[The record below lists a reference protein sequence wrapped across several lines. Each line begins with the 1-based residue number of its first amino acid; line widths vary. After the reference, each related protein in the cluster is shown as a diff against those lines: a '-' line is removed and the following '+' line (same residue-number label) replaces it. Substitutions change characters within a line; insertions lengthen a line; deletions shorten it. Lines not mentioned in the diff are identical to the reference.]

1 MPKTIKLYHLPLNY
15 AVGWTSQNGD
25 FILVVA
31 FPYQQDAD
39 NYVRTYSSGFETT
52 RHKLHV
58 REIVA

>member
-1 MPKTIKLYHLPLNY
+1 MPKTIKLCHLPLNY
-15 AVGWTSQNGD
+15 AVGWTNQNGD

-39 NYVRTYSSGFETT
+39 NYVRTS

-58 REIVA
+58 REIVNA